1 MYDIPVTL
9 TRKLFL
15 NKFHDRIIKFQVNGT
30 FKQGDEDHKKYSMI
44 LEYKKS
50 LYFFNLTKSI
60 IDMLELYIYDINGIR
75 KCYIY
80 IKPKDME
87 LTISK
92 IVYDFEEN
100 EVE

>member
-1 MYDIPVTL
+1 MGY
-9 TRKLFL
+9 
-15 NKFHDRIIKFQVNGT
+15 G
-30 FKQGDEDHKKYSMI
+30 
-44 LEYKKS
+44 
-50 LYFFNLTKSI
+50 
-60 IDMLELYIYDINGIR
+60 R